1 MNKNAHTCENI
12 ANITYKGLFE
22 AGLGPDLDTIHE
34 DIHVCTPDEGS
45 NMLKAW
51 GKIEG
56 AGVFV
61 IVNKTAWEQPFLLLV
76 FYPSSRK
83 SRRHVHI
90 FTALKRYILPLS
102 LSHLH
107 VIVQVQYM
115 HIRSYICYILFR
127 NCLKLFIYAFVHIYI
142 FINIYVYI

>member
-1 MNKNAHTCENI
+1 MNTTAHTGENI

-56 AGVFV
+56 AGCVCHR
-61 IVNKTAWEQPFLLLV
+61 EQNCLG
-76 FYPSSRK
+76 S
-83 SRRHVHI
+83 
-90 FTALKRYILPLS
+90 ALS
-102 LSHLH
+102 LPCIIPIIKKIKAACAHFH
-107 VIVQVQYM
+107 
-115 HIRSYICYILFR
+115 RSDKAPADSIPFDIP
-127 NCLKLFIYAFVHIYI
+127 VMVV
-142 FINIYVYI
+142 YV